1 MVLVIVFLRMK
12 RPSGLYRDLLRQVA
26 YPDQID
32 ASRAQTQLA
41 GAGLQ
46 GCLRD
51 HLPQYR
57 VYTHC
62 DTLGCDD
69 GDGAVAAVD
78 LNAIACVRVIE
89 TFALDLAVGFMPLYF
104 GKTGITKSQSEH
116 HCQYGQQSSHRFESI
131 NKIITIFRSKQ
142 TFKEIFLFLPKID
155 APQVKER
162 YAHGTSLPPIKM
174 LFKPVDYMAKRNP
187 RLLNLL
193 FVATLNLCVTRHP
206 LSSVLKLP
214 PRAT

>member
-32 ASRAQTQLA
+32 ASRAQTQLT

-57 VYTHC
+57 VYSHC
-62 DTLGCDD
+62 DTLGSDD
-69 GDGAVAAVD
+69 GNGAVAAVD

-89 TFALDLAVGFMPLYF
+89 AFALDLTVGFMPLYF

-142 TFKEIFLFLPKID
+142 TFKEIFLFFSFFTPD
-155 APQVKER
+155 ETHYCSPARQVR
-162 YAHGTSLPPIKM
+162 FVVNAIS
-174 LFKPVDYMAKRNP
+174 NP
-187 RLLNLL
+187 
-193 FVATLNLCVTRHP
+193 
-206 LSSVLKLP
+206 SS
-214 PRAT
+214 